1 MWAKKCNKLPGQAFI
16 TAPFTDL
23 FPRRSFP
30 FFRYKAAYHVCA
42 LCFFAVS
49 KLNRGKIALAT
60 FTILAGSQ
68 VEEAQQRG
76 GGVTIKVARVEST
89 EDLGEW

>member
-1 MWAKKCNKLPGQAFI
+1 MPPLVYNRPLYLPLFKKEL
-16 TAPFTDL
+16 
-23 FPRRSFP
+23 P
-30 FFRYKAAYHVCA
+30 FFRYKTAYHVWA

>member
-1 MWAKKCNKLPGQAFI
+1 MGL
-16 TAPFTDL
+16 
-23 FPRRSFP
+23 
-30 FFRYKAAYHVCA
+30 YV
-42 LCFFAVS
+42 FFAVS

>member
-1 MWAKKCNKLPGQAFI
+1 MNIAFVQHGRCSNSASLISDIKLLTMCGP
-16 TAPFTDL
+16 
-23 FPRRSFP
+23 
-30 FFRYKAAYHVCA
+30 
-42 LCFFAVS
+42 LCFFVVS

-89 EDLGEW
+89 EDLREW